1 MRDCV
6 APDSDKIIIDRF
18 NKNDIRYYESVMSQ
32 SNGYMGIRGN
42 FEESFRQGSL
52 KGTYIAGVWFPD
64 KTRVGWWKN
73 GYPEYFGK
81 VINAVDFI
89 GIQVFVGDHEIDLS
103 RDEIIDFSYILN
115 MKTAVLMRTAMLGTP
130 LGRVRL
136 QSSRFLSCAQ
146 KELCCI
152 EYSVCLLDQNA
163 SVTLIPFLNINVCN
177 DDANY
182 NESFWE
188 NNGER
193 SFKNGGYVEAR
204 TKPNC
209 FKVEQYTVGA
219 AMSVVAGQEPV
230 QSDVDTKTG
239 YVGLKQVFD
248 INRGESARIQKFI
261 AVATSRDHGGSI
273 SKSAAELVENAVK
286 KGYSKL
292 QEEHQSIF
300 SLRMANCDVQLEG
313 DLKVQQGLR
322 YNLFQLVSTYSGE
335 DQRLNI
341 GPKGFTGEKYGG
353 AAYWDTE
360 AFLIPFYLGVSEP
373 NVARNLLLYRY
384 NTLEQAKSNARKL
397 GLKGALYPMVTFD
410 GNECHNEWEITF
422 EEIHRNGAIAY
433 AIFNY
438 VTYTGDEQYLIDYG
452 FNVLLEISRFWID
465 RVHYSKN
472 KDVYFLHGVTG
483 PNEYENNVN
492 NNWYTNRIA
501 KWCLDYTVNVAERF
515 EGALA
520 AEYTGAEL
528 EIFKTVSNGMY
539 LPYDSELEIF
549 VQHDT
554 FLDKEL
560 IHADTINKEERPLCQ
575 HWSWDRILRSCF
587 IKQADVVQGLYLLH
601 DCFDNKTIRRNF
613 EFYEPMTLHESS
625 LSAGVHSVVASRAG
639 LHEIA
644 YELFMRTIRLDL
656 DDVNNDTSDGLHITS
671 MSSSWLG
678 LTQGFAGLIT
688 TRGIFELAPYL
699 PEQLTSYAF
708 NIHYRGRILRIEV
721 NSRKV
726 LVTKLSGDDL
736 AIVIYD
742 NRLVVKDSVETGIL
756 TAAEVF
762 DKA

>member
-1 MRDCV
+1 MTDCIV
-6 APDSDKIIIDRF
+6 ADPDKIIIDRF
-18 NKNDIRYYESVMSQ
+18 DKSDIRYYESIMSQ

-42 FEESFRQGSL
+42 FEESYRQGSL

-64 KTRVGWWKN
+64 RTRVGWWKN

-89 GIQVFVGDHEIDLS
+89 GIQVFVGGHEIDLS
-103 RDEIIDFSYILN
+103 KDEIIDFSYVLD
-115 MKTAVLMRTAMLGTP
+115 MKTAVLSRNVVLGTP
-130 LGRVRL
+130 LGKVRI

-163 SVTLIPFLNINVCN
+163 SVTLTPFLNFNVRN
-177 DDANY
+177 DDTNY

-188 NNGER
+188 KNEAQ
-193 SFKNGGYVEAR
+193 SFINGGYVEAK

-209 FKVEQYTVGA
+209 FNVEQYTVGA
-219 AMSVVAGQEPV
+219 AMCVLADKEKVAGGALTE
-230 QSDVDTKTG
+230 TG
-239 YVGLKQVFD
+239 YVGLKQVFE
-248 INRGESARIQKFI
+248 ILRGESARIHKFI
-261 AVATSRDHGGSI
+261 AVTTSRDHHEDI
-273 SKSAAELVENAVK
+273 SKNAVGLVENAMK

-292 QEEHQSIF
+292 HEEHQSIF
-300 SLRMANCDVQLEG
+300 SERMTNCDVQLEG
-313 DLKVQQGLR
+313 DLKVQQGIR
-322 YNLFQLVSTYSGE
+322 YNLFQLVSTYNGGDE
-335 DQRLNI
+335 RLNI

-360 AFLIPFYLGVSEP
+360 AFLIPFYLGVSQP

-384 NTLEQAKSNARKL
+384 NTLEQAKNNASKL

-422 EEIHRNGAIAY
+422 EEIHRNGSIAY

-438 VTYTGDEQYLIDYG
+438 VTYTGDEQYLVDYG
-452 FNVLLEISRFWID
+452 FKVLLEISRFWVG
-465 RVHYSKN
+465 RVHFSKE
-472 KDVYFLHGVTG
+472 KDCYFLHGVTG

-492 NNWYTNRIA
+492 NNWYTNLIA

-520 AEYTGAEL
+520 EEYTIAEL
-528 EIFKTVSNGMY
+528 EMFKTVSGSIY
-539 LPYDSELEIF
+539 LPYDSEREIF

-560 IHADTINKEERPLCQ
+560 LHADTINQQERPICQ

-587 IKQADVVQGLYLLH
+587 IKQADVVQGLYFLH
-601 DCFDNKTIRRNF
+601 DQFDSSVIRRNF
-613 EFYEPMTLHESS
+613 EYYEPMTVHESS

-639 LHEIA
+639 LHQKA
-644 YELFMRTIRLDL
+644 YELFMRNIRLDL

-671 MSSSWLG
+671 MSGSWLG

-688 TRGIFELAPYL
+688 TRGMFEINPYL
-699 PEQLTSYAF
+699 PEQLASYAF
-708 NIHYRGRILRIEV
+708 NIQYRGRVLKIEV
-721 NSRKV
+721 NSKEV
-726 LVTKLSGDDL
+726 IVTKLSGDDL
-736 AIVIYD
+736 AIVLYG
-742 NRLVVKDSVETGIL
+742 KHMYL
-756 TAAEVF
+756 TNHKPRPHNNLNATSCI
-762 DKA
+762 